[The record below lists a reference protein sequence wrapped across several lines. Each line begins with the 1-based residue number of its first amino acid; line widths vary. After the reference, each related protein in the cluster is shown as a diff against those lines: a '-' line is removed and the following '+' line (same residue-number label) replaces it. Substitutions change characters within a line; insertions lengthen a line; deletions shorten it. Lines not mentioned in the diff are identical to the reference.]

1 MLWSAGV
8 AVALVAAAASWLVGY
23 RSAAPIE
30 NPLANAHFTRLT
42 EFPGA
47 ERDAAMS
54 PDGKFVAFRSD
65 RDGPFDVFVGQT
77 GTGRFVN
84 LTQGREDDLRLPVR
98 SQGFSGDGSEVW
110 LSGGVDRRLRLMP
123 LMGRG
128 EPRVFL
134 GEMVINVAWS
144 PDGAR
149 LVYHTRED
157 GDPIFVADPRRQPR
171 RIVID
176 QPGSTITTQPGHSM
190 AMIYFVQGV
199 QATYEWDRGEL
210 RRLAEI
216 GAPDPA
222 QP

>member
-8 AVALVAAAASWLVGY
+8 AVALVTAAASWLVGY

-30 NPLANAHFTRLT
+30 NPLANARFTRLT
-42 EFPGA
+42 DFPGD

-149 LVYHTRED
+149 LVYHTRDD
-157 GDPIFVADPRRQPR
+157 GDPIFVADRNGANPH

-176 QPGSTITTQPGHSM
+176 QPGLHHHYPTWSLDGKW
-190 AMIYFVQGV
+190 IYFVQGV
-199 QATYEWDRGEL
+199 QATYEWDLWRIAAAGGK
-210 RRLAEI
+210 RSA
-216 GAPDPA
+216 
-222 QP
+222 